1 MEELGRTIL
10 DSIKLIDNKQKS
22 ISYEGLAIRA
32 AELGDS
38 WLALH
43 SQVLADASTY
53 KVLAEPY
60 EASEASLAKIEKAI
74 ADSFKSKSKSS
85 KNVYSAI
92 VVVESFR
99 KTLLKNLDSNAA
111 LLLKEMLSELD
122 HLVEMEVS
130 AKNIEDSLGQH
141 RFSSIDGYD
150 YIRRKQDEATRLYIQ
165 AINHK
170 NTEPAKSVVFL
181 YQGDLAVFES
191 WLISQSVMLNDSSY
205 VVAALRWSLASAA
218 LNNLEGLP
226 NNPKSAAREIRKAL
240 LWAVG
245 PENAKSLSKYL
256 LKF

>member
-1 MEELGRTIL
+1 MEELGRTIV
-10 DSIKLIDNKQKS
+10 DSIKLIDSKQKS

-60 EASEASLAKIEKAI
+60 EDKDASLAKIEKAI
-74 ADSFKSKSKSS
+74 AESFKSKGTKKS
-85 KNVYSAI
+85 YSAV

-99 KTLLKNLDSNAA
+99 KSLLKNIDSNAA
-111 LLLKEMLSELD
+111 LLLGEMLSELD
-122 HLVEMEVS
+122 HLSELTIA

-150 YIRRKQDEATRLYIQ
+150 YIRRKQDEATKLYIQ

-170 NTEPAKSVVFL
+170 TVEPAKSVVFL

-191 WLISQSVMLNDSSY
+191 WLVSQSVMVNDTSY

-226 NNPKSAAREIRKAL
+226 SEPKAAAREIRKAL

-245 PENAKSLSKYL
+245 PENSKSLSKYL

>member
-1 MEELGRTIL
+1 MEELGRIIV
-10 DSIKLIDNKQKS
+10 DSIRLIDNKQKS

-53 KVLAEPY
+53 KALAEPY
-60 EASEASLAKIEKAI
+60 EDKAVSLDKIEKAVSNSI
-74 ADSFKSKSKSS
+74 KAKGSKKS
-85 KNVYSAI
+85 YSAI

-99 KTLLKNLDSNAA
+99 KSLLKNIDANAA
-111 LLLKEMLSELD
+111 LLLSEMLSELE
-122 HLVEMEVS
+122 HLTELTVS
-130 AKNIEDSLGQH
+130 AKDIEESLGQH

-165 AINHK
+165 AINLQSL
-170 NTEPAKSVVFL
+170 EPAKSVVFL

-205 VVAALRWSLASAA
+205 VAAALRWSLASAA
-218 LNNLEGLP
+218 LNNLQGLP
-226 NNPKSAAREIRKAL
+226 NNPKAAAREIRKAL
-240 LWAVG
+240 LWSVG

>member
-43 SQVLADASTY
+43 SQVLADASVY

-60 EASEASLAKIEKAI
+60 EDREVSLSKIEKAI
-74 ADSFKSKSKSS
+74 AGSFKSKTSKQT
-85 KNVYSAI
+85 YSAI

-99 KTLLKNLDSNAA
+99 KTLLKSLDANAA
-111 LLLKEMLSELD
+111 LLLKDMLSELD
-122 HLVEMEVS
+122 HLVEVKVS
-130 AKNIEDSLGQH
+130 NKDIEDSLGQH

-226 NNPKSAAREIRKAL
+226 SNPKSAAREIRKAL